1 MSAMALRSL
10 PVKDNLPAQH
20 RILPTLR
27 RTIFH
32 VSPSLQKLLMRHH
45 PSQLASNG
53 AVDILDDS
61 KIRGKEYVE
70 VALLDL
76 TVTH

>member
-1 MSAMALRSL
+1 
-10 PVKDNLPAQH
+10 
-20 RILPTLR
+20 
-27 RTIFH
+27 
-32 VSPSLQKLLMRHH
+32 MRHH